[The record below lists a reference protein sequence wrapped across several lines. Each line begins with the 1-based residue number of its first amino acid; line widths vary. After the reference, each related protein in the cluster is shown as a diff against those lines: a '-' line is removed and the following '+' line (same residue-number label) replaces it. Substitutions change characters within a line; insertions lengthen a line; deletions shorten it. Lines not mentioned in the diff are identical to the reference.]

1 MEEERL
7 LLFNRKNSVFSNFF
21 GVETKA
27 DERKRKMEKLRRS
40 YIEERT
46 KQRDHLNEEIEGLT
60 KLLKEDSI
68 NRETFERLKKILE
81 ISYGEKREKTR
92 KNHGFDLTYCI
103 FRKDGNCV

>member
-7 LLFNRKNSVFSNFF
+7 LLFNRKNSAFTNFF
-21 GVETKA
+21 GVVTKA
-27 DERKRKMEKLRRS
+27 DEPKRKLKKLRRS

-46 KQRDHLNEEIEGLT
+46 KQRDHLNEEIRGLT
-60 KLLKEDSI
+60 KLLKENSI
-68 NRETFERLKKILE
+68 DPETFKRLRRILE

-103 FRKDGNCV
+103 FRKDENCV

>member
-7 LLFNRKNSVFSNFF
+7 LLFNRKNSAIQNFF
-21 GVETKA
+21 GVVTKA
-27 DERKRKMEKLRRS
+27 DERERKLKKLRRS

-46 KQRDHLNEEIEGLT
+46 KQRDHLNEEIRGLT
-60 KLLKEDSI
+60 KLLKENSI
-68 NRETFERLKKILE
+68 DQETFRRLKKILE

-103 FRKDGNCV
+103 FRKDENCV

>member
-60 KLLKEDSI
+60 KLFKEDSI

-103 FRKDGNCV
+103 FRKDENCV